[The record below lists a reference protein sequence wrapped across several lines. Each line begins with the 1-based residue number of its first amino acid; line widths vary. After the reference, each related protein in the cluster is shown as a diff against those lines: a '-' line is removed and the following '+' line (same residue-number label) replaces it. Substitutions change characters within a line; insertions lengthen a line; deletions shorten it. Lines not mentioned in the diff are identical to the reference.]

1 MVVQSLNIYDELA
14 ELLASMD
21 SDKVLRFHASK
32 AAQDRLEVL
41 LEQNK
46 AGQLSELEVQELE
59 KFMAVEHIVR
69 LAKAR
74 ARQRLAAAA

>member
-1 MVVQSLNIYDELA
+1 MIIQGLNIYDELA

-32 AAQDRLEVL
+32 LAQEHLEEL
-41 LEQNK
+41 LEKNK
-46 AGQLSELEVQELE
+46 EGELTPSEVQELE
-59 KFMAVEHIVR
+59 KYMAVEHIVR

-74 ARQRLAAAA
+74 ARQRLATAA

>member
-1 MVVQSLNIYDELA
+1 MIIQSLNIYDELA

-32 AAQDRLEVL
+32 PAQERLEEL
-41 LEQNK
+41 LEKNK
-46 AGQLSELEVQELE
+46 EGELNPSEVQELE
-59 KFMAVEHIVR
+59 KYMVVEHIVR

-74 ARQRLAAAA
+74 ARQRLAAVA